1 MKNIQSPFEPLIPL
15 LLQDFWSRD
24 EACMIFTGYVWKGE
38 GAGARLTDIETGEVI
53 PEFRDGGYSRSAEH
67 EVINERYL
75 EIQQVW
81 DGSDHSYDSG
91 IYRQNGRWNKYYI
104 LDWASTKAPVI
115 EIPWLDWAYEKGF
128 LNEKDHQRM
137 LDIKGKEVVAV
148 DTGKETRETKTEN
161 LLRLIGILKNML
173 ADEKLIKDLTRDPT
187 GFSKQKDLVQYISG
201 LYAEDHP
208 NKGLQVSKLNEI
220 LSAANQ
226 VLKDDKE
233 P

>member
-38 GAGARLTDIETGEVI
+38 GAGARLTDIETCKVI

-67 EVINERYL
+67 EVINDRYI

-81 DGSDHSYDSG
+81 DGADHSWDSG
-91 IYRQNGRWNKYYI
+91 IYRQNGHWNKYYI

-128 LNEKDHQRM
+128 LNKKDHQRM
-137 LDIKGKEVVAV
+137 LDIKGKKVVAV
-148 DTGKETRETKTEN
+148 DTGKEAGEDELTNRN
-161 LLRLIGILKNML
+161 RLIAIFKNML
-173 ADEKLIKDLTRDPT
+173 LDPEVGRVGVFKNQEAIADHIENNFNEK
-187 GFSKQKDLVQYISG
+187 Y
-201 LYAEDHP
+201 P
-208 NKGLQVSKLNEI
+208 NKKLTANGVKEI
-220 LSAANQ
+220 LAAGNKA
-226 VLKDDKE
+226 LKDTE
-233 P
+233 